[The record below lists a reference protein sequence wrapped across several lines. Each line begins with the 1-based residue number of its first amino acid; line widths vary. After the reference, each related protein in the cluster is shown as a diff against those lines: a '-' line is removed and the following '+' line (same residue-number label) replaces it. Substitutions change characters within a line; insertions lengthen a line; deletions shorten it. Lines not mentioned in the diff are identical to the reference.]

1 MLGIKIHDPT
11 VAKKFYSLH
20 CALSQLT
27 VFLGDISV
35 PTGIA
40 LLQIGIAVAMC
51 ATLLLLYPF
60 TLPK

>member
-1 MLGIKIHDPT
+1 MLGIKIHDPPT

-40 LLQIGIAVAMC
+40 LLQIGIAVAM
-51 ATLLLLYPF
+51 LLP
-60 TLPK
+60 